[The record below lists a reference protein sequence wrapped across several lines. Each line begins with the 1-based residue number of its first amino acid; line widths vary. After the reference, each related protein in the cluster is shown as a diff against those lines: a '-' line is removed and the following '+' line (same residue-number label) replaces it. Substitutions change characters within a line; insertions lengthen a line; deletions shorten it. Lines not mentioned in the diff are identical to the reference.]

1 MNYIAHRNYLLLRI
15 FVILSSFLMS
25 LATPLQAQQ
34 FFFQNFNTEN
44 GLIQSQAYT
53 LGQDKY
59 NRLWVGTWGGLSIF
73 DGTGFKNYTRL
84 DGLPGNAVLSFDF
97 LHDGTAWIGTTEGLS
112 YFDGNRFTNYF
123 LSEKADSNG
132 IGVVRVDN
140 RSRVWIMSNNRL
152 FRFEEG
158 AFKPQA
164 TEPDYIFSLFKDNRG
179 VIHVAYLRSGI
190 YKFENDAWQRVLA
203 PPKGLLVNAR
213 FSNNGRLYALTTE
226 GIIKKSGDTTTYISG
241 ALPELELRN
250 LSAKMGIDDKENI
263 WITSLKGV
271 WLYKERKLSQIS
283 YHNGLSDEQT
293 LDLFIDNYANLW
305 IATNGSGLYK
315 YAESPFS
322 RFDNKFL
329 PNAKSISSIMRRD
342 NKLILGS
349 YYLGIYELNLDN
361 YGVNKVNLPGFPPV
375 LSSIYQD
382 KEQGMIASGLNNFV
396 QWQNGKVKPVKASVI
411 PLGASW
417 VNLSDTIWGIVNGGL
432 FKIKDDRLLPVIES
446 KSFTSLA
453 ITPQQEIL
461 LGASYGVL
469 RYNSEKNVLDT
480 ISELKS
486 VRVHTLLADQDRWYI
501 GTDDRGLLV
510 YERNAKT
517 FQTIDHKV
525 GLSCNY
531 IYNLLKDKHGYIW
544 IGTGCGIDRLALDK
558 EGGFQIRSYGKSDG
572 LNGAESNGNASYQ
585 DEEGV
590 IWFGTTKG
598 LYRYDEAKE
607 KVVRFPPYVSLT
619 NIQLFSRDIDPR
631 AFSDS
636 IIPFAGIPYRP
647 VFEHNQNSLTFT
659 FRAVCLSAPEKI
671 MFRYQLLGADKE
683 PIETRQ
689 NTVTYNQLAPGKYTF
704 VVYAS
709 DENGT
714 WHENAYKYS
723 FTIKAMFYQTI
734 WFKVLSF
741 LIIASGIGYVIYRY
755 SRSKEAQRQRELKL
769 REEEQNKVRQRTAE
783 DFHDEIGNKIT
794 RINLLTM
801 MAERK
806 AEGRE
811 DLQTYLQQIRQNTT
825 SLYHGSK
832 DIIWALQKESNFLKE
847 ALLRIQQNA
856 ISLLNETGMQL
867 QIIEDPPIREEIEMP
882 MDYGRNL
889 ILIFKEAIN
898 NAMKYSG
905 GDRLILRFYEDID
918 NSIVLELE
926 DNGNGFDPEEVTKG
940 NGLKNMENR
949 AKAIKARFSMH
960 SLTGIGTLIRLRMFH
975 YSFEI

>member
-1 MNYIAHRNYLLLRI
+1 MNYIAHTNYILLRI
-15 FVILSSFLMS
+15 FVILSSFFMLGGPS
-25 LATPLQAQQ
+25 LQAQQ
-34 FFFQNFNTEN
+34 FFFQNFNTEH

-84 DGLPGNAVLSFDF
+84 DGLPGNVVLSFDF

-123 LSEKADSNG
+123 LSENADSNG
-132 IGVVRVDN
+132 ISVVKVDN
-140 RSRVWIMSNNRL
+140 RSRVWLMSGNKL
-152 FRFEEG
+152 WRFDDG
-158 AFKPQA
+158 KFQLQA
-164 TEPDYIFSLFKDNRG
+164 TEQDYIFSLFKDNRG
-179 VIHVAYLRSGI
+179 VIHLAYLRSGI
-190 YKFENDAWQRVLA
+190 YKFENDAWQMVLA

-213 FSNNGRLYALTTE
+213 FSNSGRLYALTTE
-226 GIIKKSGDTTTYISG
+226 GIIRKSGDTTAYISG
-241 ALPELELRN
+241 ALPELGLRN
-250 LSAKMGIDDKENI
+250 LSAKIGIDDKENI
-263 WITSLKGV
+263 WITALKGV
-271 WLYKERKLSQIS
+271 WLYKDKKLNQVT
-283 YHNGLSDEQT
+283 YQNGLSDEQS
-293 LDLFIDNYANLW
+293 LDLFVDNYSNLW

-329 PNAKSISSIMRRD
+329 PNARSISSIMRRG
-342 NKLILGS
+342 NKLVLGS

-361 YGVNKVNLPGFPPV
+361 YEVKKVNLPGFPPV

-382 KEQGMIASGLNNFV
+382 EQRMVVSGLNNFV
-396 QWQNGKVKPVKASVI
+396 QWYNGKVKPIKAPVI

-417 VNLSDTIWGIVNGGL
+417 VNVNDTVWGIVNGGL
-432 FKIKDDRLLPVIES
+432 FKIQADQLLPVIES
-446 KSFTSLA
+446 KSFISLA
-453 ITPQQEIL
+453 VTPQQEIL
-461 LGASYGVL
+461 LGASSGVL
-469 RYNSEKNVLDT
+469 LYNREKNILDT
-480 ISELKS
+480 IPELKS
-486 VRVHTLLADQDRWYI
+486 VRVHTLLADRDRWYI

-510 YERNAKT
+510 YERHTKR
-517 FQTIDHKV
+517 FRTIDHKV

-531 IYNLLKDKHGYIW
+531 VYNLLKDEHGYIW
-544 IGTGCGIDRLALDK
+544 IGTGCGIDRLALDHQ
-558 EGGFQIRSYGKSDG
+558 GGFQIKSYGKSDG
-572 LNGAESNGNASYQ
+572 LNGAESNGNASFQ
-585 DEEGV
+585 DKDGA

-598 LYRYDEAKE
+598 LYRYDATKE
-607 KVVRFPPYVSLT
+607 KVIRFPPYVSLT
-619 NIQLFSRDIDPR
+619 NVQLFSRDIDAR

-636 IIPFAGIPYRP
+636 VVPFAGIPYLP
-647 VFEHNQNSLTFT
+647 VFRHDQNSLTFT

-683 PIETRQ
+683 LIETKQ

-709 DENGT
+709 DENGL

-723 FTIKAMFYQTI
+723 FTIQAMFYQTI

-741 LIIASGIGYVIYRY
+741 LIIASGIGYIIYRY
-755 SRSKEAQRQRELKL
+755 SRRREEQRQRELKL

-811 DLQTYLQQIRQNTT
+811 DLQAYLQQIRQNTS

-856 ISLLNETGMQL
+856 ISLLNETDIQL
-867 QIIEDPPIREEIEMP
+867 QVVEDPPIREDIQMP

-905 GDRLILRFYEDID
+905 ADRLILRFYEDID

-926 DNGNGFDPEEVTKG
+926 DNGNGFDPEEVAKG

-975 YSFEI
+975 YSFEQ

>member
-1 MNYIAHRNYLLLRI
+1 MNHILLRI
-15 FVILSSFLMS
+15 FVVLSSFLM
-25 LATPLQAQQ
+25 LAAPRSQAQQ
-34 FFFQNFNTEN
+34 FYFQNFNTEN

-59 NRLWVGTWGGLSIF
+59 NRLWAGTWGGLSIF

-84 DGLPGNAVLSFDF
+84 DGLPGNVVLSFDF
-97 LHDGTAWIGTTEGLS
+97 LHDGTAWIGTSEGLS

-123 LSEKADSNG
+123 LSRNTDSNG
-132 IGVVRVDN
+132 ISVVKVDN
-140 RSRVWIMSNNRL
+140 RSRVWVLSNNRL
-152 FRFEEG
+152 SRFEDG
-158 AFKPQA
+158 KFDLQA
-164 TEPDYIFSLFKDNRG
+164 TAQDYIFSLFKDNRG

-190 YKFENDAWQRVLA
+190 YKFENDAWQMVLP
-203 PPKGLLVNAR
+203 PPKGLLVSAR

-226 GIIKKSGDTTTYISG
+226 GIIKKSGDTTSYISA

-250 LSAKMGIDDKENI
+250 LSARIGVDAKENI

-271 WLYKERKLSQIS
+271 WLYKDKKLSRITYQQ
-283 YHNGLSDEQT
+283 GLTDEQT

-315 YAESPFS
+315 YSESPFS

-329 PNAKSISSIMRRD
+329 PNARSISSIMRRG

-361 YGVNKVNLPGFPPV
+361 YQVNKLNIPGFPPV

-382 KEQGMIASGLNNFV
+382 AEQGIVASGLRNFV
-396 QWQNGKVKPVKASVI
+396 QWNKGRVKAISAPVI
-411 PLGASW
+411 PLGATW
-417 VNLSDTIWGIVNGGL
+417 INVQDTIWGIVNGGL
-432 FKIKDDRLLPVIES
+432 YKIKDERLVPVINS
-446 KSFTSLA
+446 KSLISLA
-453 ITPQQEIL
+453 VTPQQEIL
-461 LGASYGVL
+461 LGATSGVL
-469 RYNSEKNVLDT
+469 LYNRAKNIPDT
-480 ISELKS
+480 IPELKS
-486 VRVHTLLADQDRWYI
+486 VRVHTLLADESRWYI

-510 YERNAKT
+510 YERSQKT
-517 FQTIDHKV
+517 FRTIDQKV

-531 IYNLLKDKHGYIW
+531 IYNLLKDKRGYIW
-544 IGTGCGIDRLALDK
+544 IGTGCGIDRLALDQ
-558 EGGFQIRSYGKSDG
+558 EGGFQIKSYGKSDG

-585 DEEGV
+585 DEDGV

-607 KVVRFPPYVSLT
+607 KVIRFPPYVSLT
-619 NIQLFSRDIDPR
+619 NIQLFSRDIDPL

-636 IIPFAGIPYRP
+636 VIPFAGIPYRP
-647 VFEHNQNSLTFT
+647 VFRNDQNSLTFT

-689 NTVTYNQLAPGKYTF
+689 NTVTYNQLAPGHYTF
-704 VVYAS
+704 IVYAS
-709 DENGT
+709 DENGL

-723 FTIKAMFYQTI
+723 FTIEAMFYQTL

-741 LIIASGIGYVIYRY
+741 VLIASGIAYVIYRY
-755 SRSKEAQRQRELKL
+755 SRRKEAQRQRELKL

-806 AEGRE
+806 AEGRD
-811 DLQTYLQQIRQNTT
+811 DLQAFLQQIRQNTS

-856 ISLLNETGMQL
+856 ISLLNETDIQL
-867 QIIEDPPIREEIEMP
+867 QVIEEPPIREDIQMP

-905 GDRLILRFYEDID
+905 ADRLILRFYEDID

-940 NGLKNMENR
+940 NGLKNMESR

-975 YSFEI
+975 YSFER

>member
-1 MNYIAHRNYLLLRI
+1 MNYITHTNYILLRI
-15 FVILSSFLMS
+15 FVILSSFFM
-25 LATPLQAQQ
+25 LAGPSLQAQQ
-34 FFFQNFNTEN
+34 FFFQNFNTEH

-84 DGLPGNAVLSFDF
+84 DGLPGNVVLSFDF

-123 LSEKADSNG
+123 LSENADSNG
-132 IGVVRVDN
+132 ISVVKVDN
-140 RSRVWIMSNNRL
+140 RSRVWLMSGNRL
-152 FRFEEG
+152 WRFDNG
-158 AFKPQA
+158 KFQVQA

-190 YKFENDAWQRVLA
+190 YKFENDAWQMVLA
-203 PPKGLLVNAR
+203 PPKGMLVNAR
-213 FSNNGRLYALTTE
+213 FSNSGRLYALTTE
-226 GIIKKSGDTTTYISG
+226 GIIRKSGDTTAYISG
-241 ALPELELRN
+241 TLPELGLRN

-271 WLYKERKLSQIS
+271 WLYKDKKLSQIT
-283 YHNGLSDEQT
+283 YQKGLSDEQS
-293 LDLFIDNYANLW
+293 LDLFVDNYTNLW

-322 RFDNKFL
+322 RFDNKLL
-329 PNAKSISSIMRRD
+329 PNARSISSIMRRG
-342 NKLILGS
+342 NKLVLGS

-361 YGVNKVNLPGFPPV
+361 YVVNKVDLPGFPPV

-382 KEQGMIASGLNNFV
+382 EQRMVVSGLNNFV
-396 QWQNGKVKPVKASVI
+396 QWYNGKVKPIKASVI

-417 VNLSDTIWGIVNGGL
+417 VNVNDTIWGIVNGGL
-432 FKIKDDRLLPVIES
+432 FKIQADQLLPVIEG
-446 KSFTSLA
+446 KSLISLA
-453 ITPQQEIL
+453 VTPQQEIL
-461 LGASYGVL
+461 LGATSGVL
-469 RYNSEKNVLDT
+469 LYNSKKNILDT
-480 ISELKS
+480 IPELKS

-510 YERNAKT
+510 YERQTKR
-517 FQTIDHKV
+517 FRTIDHKV

-531 IYNLLKDKHGYIW
+531 VYNLLKDKNGYIW
-544 IGTGCGIDRLALDK
+544 IGTGCGIDRLALDNQ
-558 EGGFQIRSYGKSDG
+558 GGFQIKSYGKSDG
-572 LNGAESNGNASYQ
+572 LNGAESNGNASFQ
-585 DEEGV
+585 DQDGA

-598 LYRYDEAKE
+598 LYRYDATKE
-607 KVVRFPPYVSLT
+607 KVIRFPPYVSLT
-619 NIQLFSRDIDPR
+619 NIQLFSRDIDAR

-636 IIPFAGIPYRP
+636 VVPFAGIPYRP
-647 VFEHNQNSLTFT
+647 VFRHDQNSLTFT

-683 PIETRQ
+683 LIETRQ

-704 VVYAS
+704 IVYAS
-709 DENGT
+709 DENGL

-723 FTIKAMFYQTI
+723 FTIQAMFYQTI

-741 LIIASGIGYVIYRY
+741 VIIASGIGYIIYRY
-755 SRSKEAQRQRELKL
+755 SRRKEEQRQRELKL

-806 AEGRE
+806 AEGRD
-811 DLQTYLQQIRQNTT
+811 DLQAYLQQIRQNTS

-856 ISLLNETGMQL
+856 ISLLNETDIQL
-867 QIIEDPPIREEIEMP
+867 QVVEDPPIREDIQMP

-905 GDRLILRFYEDID
+905 ADRLILRFYEDID

-926 DNGNGFDPEEVTKG
+926 DNGNGFDPEEVAKG
-940 NGLKNMENR
+940 NGLRNMENR

-975 YSFEI
+975 YSFER

>member
-1 MNYIAHRNYLLLRI
+1 M
-15 FVILSSFLMS
+15 
-25 LATPLQAQQ
+25 
-34 FFFQNFNTEN
+34 
-44 GLIQSQAYT
+44 
-53 LGQDKY
+53 
-59 NRLWVGTWGGLSIF
+59 
-73 DGTGFKNYTRL
+73 
-84 DGLPGNAVLSFDF
+84 DGLPGNVVLSFDF

-123 LSEKADSNG
+123 ISEKPDSNG
-132 IGVVRVDN
+132 IAVVRVDN
-140 RSRVWIMSNNRL
+140 RSRVWIMSNNKL
-152 FRFEEG
+152 LRFEDGKFE
-158 AFKPQA
+158 PQA
-164 TEPDYIFSLFKDNRG
+164 TEQDYIFSLFKDNRG
-179 VIHVAYLRSGI
+179 VIHVAYLKSGI
-190 YKFENDAWQRVLA
+190 YKFENDAWQMVLP

-213 FSNNGRLYALTTE
+213 FSNSGRLYALTTE
-226 GIIKKSGDTTTYISG
+226 GIIKKTGDTTSYISG

-271 WLYKERKLSQIS
+271 WLYKDRKLSQIS
-283 YHNGLSDEQT
+283 YQKGLSDEQT
-293 LDLFIDNYANLW
+293 LDLFVDNYANLW

-322 RFDNKFL
+322 RFDNKLL
-329 PNAKSISSIMRRD
+329 PNAKSIASIMRRG
-342 NKLILGS
+342 NKLTLGS

-361 YGVNKVNLPGFPPV
+361 FGVNKVNLPGLPPV

-382 KEQGMIASGLNNFV
+382 EEQGMIVSGLNNFV
-396 QWQNGKVKPVKASVI
+396 QWNKGKVKPISASVT
-411 PLGASW
+411 PPGAAW
-417 VNLSDTIWGIVNGGL
+417 VNVDDTIWGIVNGGL
-432 FKIKDDRLLPVIES
+432 FKIKNDHLVPVIEG
-446 KSFTSLA
+446 KSFISLTA
-453 ITPQQEIL
+453 TPQLEIL
-461 LGASYGVL
+461 LGATSGILLYHIAG
-469 RYNSEKNVLDT
+469 NVLDT
-480 ISELKS
+480 ISELKN

-510 YERNAKT
+510 YERNTKT
-517 FQTIDHKV
+517 FRTIDHKV

-531 IYNLLKDKHGYIW
+531 VYNLLKDQKGQIW
-544 IGTGCGIDRLALDK
+544 VGTGCGIDRIFLDK
-558 EGGFQIRSYGKSDG
+558 RGEFQIKSYGKSDG
-572 LNGAESNGNASYQ
+572 LNGAESNAGASFQ
-585 DEEGV
+585 DEDGV

-598 LYRYDEAKE
+598 LYRYDATKE
-607 KVVRFPPYVSLT
+607 RVVRFPPYVSLT
-619 NIQLFSRDIDPR
+619 NIQLFSRDIDPL

-636 IIPFAGIPYRP
+636 VIPFAGIPYRP
-647 VFEHNQNSLTFT
+647 VFENDQNSLTFT

-709 DENGT
+709 DENGV

-723 FTIKAMFYQTI
+723 FTIRAMFYQTI

-741 LIIASGIGYVIYRY
+741 VIIGTGIAYVIYRY
-755 SRSKEAQRQRELKL
+755 SRRKEAQRQRELKL

-811 DLQTYLQQIRQNTT
+811 DLQAYLQQIRQNTT

-856 ISLLNETGMQL
+856 ISLLDETDIQL
-867 QIIEDPPIREEIEMP
+867 QIIEDPPIKEDIQMP

-905 GDRLILRFYEDID
+905 ADRLILRFYEDID

-926 DNGNGFDPEEVTKG
+926 DNGNGFDPEAVTKG

-975 YSFEI
+975 YSFEM